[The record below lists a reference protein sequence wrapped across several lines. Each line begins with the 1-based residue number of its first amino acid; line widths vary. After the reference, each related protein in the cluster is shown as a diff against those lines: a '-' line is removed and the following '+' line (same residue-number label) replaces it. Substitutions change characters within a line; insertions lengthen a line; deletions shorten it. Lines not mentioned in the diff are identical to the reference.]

1 LSKRVLTGLHFM
13 QGDIACAEGAI
24 AAGCRFFAGYPIT
37 PASEIAERMAR
48 RLPEVGGTYAQME
61 DELGSIAAV
70 IGGSWTGNKVMTA
83 TSGPG
88 ISLMLENIGYAI
100 ATETP
105 CVIVNVQRG
114 APSTGTPS
122 LPLQGDILQARR
134 GSHGEYEVIAL
145 APSSSQEMF
154 DLTIKAFNLAEE
166 FRTPVFLL
174 ADSFIGHMREE
185 ILIPEES
192 EIDIVERKTP
202 PSKISLTEYK
212 SSLDEDIAP
221 MPVFG
226 QGFKSHVTG
235 STHNSYGKRN
245 VTDPEALDYYIKSLN
260 SKIRKHKKEIIS
272 VDSDIKDF
280 DVVLISYGT
289 TYRAVREAR
298 KRLKEDKI
306 NVGSFR
312 LISLWPFPEE
322 EIEDLAKRVKTII
335 VLENNLG
342 QIVSYVEAA
351 AKGEAEVI
359 FLPPQIL
366 GTIHNPD
373 TIAKKVREV
382 KMRVN
387 G

>member
-1 LSKRVLTGLHFM
+1 
-13 QGDIACAEGAI
+13 
-24 AAGCRFFAGYPIT
+24 
-37 PASEIAERMAR
+37 
-48 RLPEVGGTYAQME
+48 ME

-70 IGGSWTGNKVMTA
+70 IGASWRRTKAMTA

-105 CVIVNVQRG
+105 CVIVNIQRG
-114 APSTGTPS
+114 GPSTGSATLS
-122 LPLQGDILQARR
+122 LQGDILQARR
-134 GSHGEYEVIAL
+134 GSHGEYEIIAL

-154 DLTIKAFNLAEE
+154 NLTIKAFNLAEE

-185 ILIPEES
+185 VLIPEES
-192 EIDIVERKTP
+192 KINLVERKLP
-202 PSKISLTEYK
+202 PSKMSLNEYK

-221 MPVFG
+221 MPIFG

-245 VTDPEALDYYIKSLN
+245 VTDYEALDYEIRLLSN
-260 SKIRKHKKEIIS
+260 KIRKHKNEIIS
-272 VDSDIKDF
+272 VDSDIEDS
-280 DVVLISYGT
+280 DIALISYGI
-289 TYRAVREAR
+289 TYRAVKEAR
-298 KRLKEDKI
+298 KRLKGENI

-312 LISLWPFPEE
+312 LISLWSFPEE
-322 EIEDLAKRVKTII
+322 EIENLARKVKTII

-342 QIVSYVEAA
+342 QIVPYVEAA
-351 AKGEAEVI
+351 TKGRAKVI

-366 GTIHNPD
+366 GTLHNPD
-373 TIAKKVREV
+373 TIVKKVREA